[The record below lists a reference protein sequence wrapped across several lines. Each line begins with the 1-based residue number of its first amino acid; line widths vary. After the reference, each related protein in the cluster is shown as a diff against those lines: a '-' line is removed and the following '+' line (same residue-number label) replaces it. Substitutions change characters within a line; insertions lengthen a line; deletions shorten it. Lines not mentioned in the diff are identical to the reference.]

1 MTLPEVHLVGA
12 SRAEALRLAPIAL
25 AMREQGTLSAVL
37 LAAGPDPAAVDA
49 TYAAFGLTPKITLP
63 TGDDPAEAL
72 RRLDALW
79 AGRTPDAVVV
89 RDFLAAGLAAHWR
102 RIPIMQIDAGRRSS
116 DVTPVA
122 TDADRRLLAQVTTLH
137 LAATPLAAMNL
148 LDERVVA
155 GDVLLTGGTAADA
168 ARALADRREEAPAR
182 SRRLVVVGA
191 DAAPVVAALRPL
203 TVRFAD
209 LEVLALGKALPSAL
223 RAALLAEAYVVV
235 TADEDLAEEALAAGA
250 PVFVLGNAGAYAEA
264 VHAGSAWVVGPD
276 PATVAVRMAG
286 VLAGRV
292 HRDSMVAGGNPY
304 GDGLAAHRVA
314 QATAAM
320 LGHGQFPDPMPARP
334 VAGATR

>member
-1 MTLPEVHLVGA
+1 MTLPEVHLVGG
-12 SRAEALRLAPIAL
+12 SSAEALRLAPVAI
-25 AMREQGTLSAVL
+25 AMREQGTLTPVL
-37 LAAGPDPAAVDA
+37 VSAGPDPATVDA

-72 RRLDALW
+72 RRLDSFW
-79 AGRTPDAVVV
+79 AGRTPAAVVL

-102 RIPIMQIDAGRRSS
+102 RIPVMQIDAGRRSS
-116 DVTPVA
+116 DMTPVTA
-122 TDADRRLLAQVTTLH
+122 DADRRLLAQITTLH

-155 GDVLLTGGTAADA
+155 GDVLLTGGTATDA
-168 ARALADRREEAPAR
+168 ARALAGRREEAPVR

-209 LEVLALGKALPSAL
+209 LEVLALGEGLPCAL
-223 RAALLAEAYVVV
+223 RAALLAEAYVVI
-235 TADEDLAEEALAAGA
+235 TAEEDLTEEALAAGA
-250 PVFVLGNAGAYAEA
+250 PVFTLGDSGAYAEA
-264 VHAGSAWVVGPD
+264 VLAGTARVVAPD
-276 PATVAVRMAG
+276 PASVAVRMAG
-286 VLAGRV
+286 LLASRV

-304 GDGLAAHRVA
+304 GDGLAACRVA
-314 QATAAM
+314 QATAAL
-320 LGHGQFPDPMPARP
+320 LGHGQFPDPMPVRP

>member
-12 SRAEALRLAPIAL
+12 SRAEAFRLAPIAI
-25 AMREQGTLSAVL
+25 AVREQGTLTPVL
-37 LAAGPDPAAVDA
+37 MATGPDPAAVDA
-49 TYAAFGLTPKITLP
+49 TYATFGLTSKITLP
-63 TGDDPAEAL
+63 AGDDPAEAL
-72 RRLDALW
+72 RRFDALW
-79 AGRTPDAVVV
+79 AGHTPAAVVV

-102 RIPIMQIDAGRRSS
+102 RIPVVQLDAGRRSS

-122 TDADRRLLAQVTTLH
+122 TDADRRLLAQVVTMH

-168 ARALADRREEAPAR
+168 ARALAGRREEAPVR

-203 TVRFAD
+203 AVRFGD
-209 LEVLALGKALPSAL
+209 LEVLALGDALPYAL
-223 RAALLAEAYVVV
+223 RARLLAEAYVVV
-235 TADEDLAEEALAAGA
+235 TGEEDLAEEALAAGA
-250 PVFVLGNAGAYAEA
+250 PVFVLGDAGAYAEA
-264 VHAGSAWVVGPD
+264 VYAGSARVVGPD

-286 VLAGRV
+286 LLASRV
-292 HRDSMVAGGNPY
+292 RRDAMVAGGNPY
-304 GDGLAAHRVA
+304 GDGLAASRVA
-314 QATAAM
+314 QATAAL

>member
-1 MTLPEVHLVGA
+1 MTLPEVHLVGG
-12 SRAEALRLAPIAL
+12 SRAEALRLAPIAI
-25 AMREQGTLSAVL
+25 AMREQGTLTPVL
-37 LAAGPDPAAVDA
+37 MAAGPDPAAVDA

-72 RRLDALW
+72 RRFDILW
-79 AGRTPDAVVV
+79 AGRTPAAVVT
-89 RDFLAAGLAAHWR
+89 RDFLVAGLAAHWR
-102 RIPIMQIDAGRRSS
+102 RIPIIQIDAGRRSS

-122 TDADRRLLAQVTTLH
+122 IDADRRLLAQIATLH

-168 ARALADRREEAPAR
+168 AHALAGRHGEAPVR
-182 SRRLVVVGA
+182 SRRLAVVGA

-209 LEVLALGKALPSAL
+209 LEVLALGDALPCAM

-235 TADEDLAEEALAAGA
+235 TGEDDLAEEALAAGA
-250 PVFVLGNAGAYAEA
+250 PVFVLGDSGAYAEA
-264 VHAGSAWVVGPD
+264 VHAGSARVVGPD

-286 VLAGRV
+286 LLASRM
-292 HRDSMVAGGNPY
+292 HRDGMVAGGNPY
-304 GDGLAAHRVA
+304 GDGLSASRVA
-314 QATAAM
+314 QATAAV
-320 LGHGQFPDPMPARP
+320 LGHGQFPDPMPVRP